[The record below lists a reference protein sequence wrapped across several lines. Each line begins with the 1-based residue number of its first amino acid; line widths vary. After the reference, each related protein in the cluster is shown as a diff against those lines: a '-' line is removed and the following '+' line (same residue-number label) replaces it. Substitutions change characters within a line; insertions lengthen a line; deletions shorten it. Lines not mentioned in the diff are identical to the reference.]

1 MLAVASI
8 SLMKKA
14 KKQYHLRRLS
24 ILINAVRNVLPTP
37 SRVELST
44 QESGREAS
52 VMDSDINSGLMVPSM
67 KENGARTEPTVK
79 DNSCTWTETST
90 TDSGLTIRLTD

>member
-1 MLAVASI
+1 MLVVASI

-14 KKQYHLRRLS
+14 KKQYHRRRLS
-24 ILINAVRNVLPTP
+24 ILINAVRNALLIP

-52 VMDSDINSGLMVPSM
+52 VMDSGISSGLMVPSM

-79 DNSCTWTETST
+79 VNSCTWTEIST
-90 TDSGLTIRLTD
+90 MGSGLTIRLTD

>member
-14 KKQYHLRRLS
+14 KKQYHRRRLS
-24 ILINAVRNVLPTP
+24 ILINAVRNALLIP

-52 VMDSDINSGLMVPSM
+52 VMDSDINSGLMEPSM

-79 DNSCTWTETST
+79 DNSCT
-90 TDSGLTIRLTD
+90 